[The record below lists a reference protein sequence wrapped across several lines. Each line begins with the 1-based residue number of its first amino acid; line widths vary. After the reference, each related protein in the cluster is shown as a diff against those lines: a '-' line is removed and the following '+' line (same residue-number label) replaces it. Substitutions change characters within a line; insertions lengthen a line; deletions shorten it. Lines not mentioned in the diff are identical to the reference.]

1 MGRLLGNFL
10 PYGTLVVNV
19 LGSLALG
26 WLATV
31 FLARAE
37 INVALRLGIA
47 VGFLGAFTT
56 FSAFS
61 FESVQ
66 LMLNGAVWRAAL
78 NVAANTVVCLGMCY
92 LGMQVGTAG
101 LIFQATGLYKHTLN
115 FSQLNQGEFLAG
127 ISLIFLFAAILLCQ
141 IFPICSREI
150 FGRSMSDL
158 CADRPRLITGIPEGT
173 SSKRFLSSRF
183 NKANSK

>member
-1 MGRLLGNFL
+1 MPELTIAAIAVGGGLGSVARFLVAREMERCLGNFL

-31 FLARAE
+31 FLARPE
-37 INVALRLGIA
+37 INIALRLGIA

-66 LMLNGAVWRAAL
+66 LLLNGAVWRAAL
-78 NVAANTVVCLGMCY
+78 NVAVNTVVCLGMCY
-92 LGMQVGTAG
+92 LGMQ
-101 LIFQATGLYKHTLN
+101 
-115 FSQLNQGEFLAG
+115 LA
-127 ISLIFLFAAILLCQ
+127 
-141 IFPICSREI
+141 
-150 FGRSMSDL
+150 
-158 CADRPRLITGIPEGT
+158 RL
-173 SSKRFLSSRF
+173 S
-183 NKANSK
+183 

>member
-1 MGRLLGNFL
+1 MSELSILAIAIGGAFGSVSRFLVDREMGRLLGDFL

-31 FLARAE
+31 FLARPE

-61 FESVQ
+61 LESVQ
-66 LMLNGAVWRAAL
+66 LMLNGAVWRAVL
-78 NVAANTVVCLGMCY
+78 NVTVNTVVCLGMCY
-92 LGMQVGTAG
+92 LGMQ
-101 LIFQATGLYKHTLN
+101 
-115 FSQLNQGEFLAG
+115 LA
-127 ISLIFLFAAILLCQ
+127 
-141 IFPICSREI
+141 
-150 FGRSMSDL
+150 
-158 CADRPRLITGIPEGT
+158 RLG
-173 SSKRFLSSRF
+173 
-183 NKANSK
+183 

>member
-1 MGRLLGNFL
+1 MTDLSIAAIAVGGGCGSVARFLVTREMERLFGSFL
-10 PYGTLVVNV
+10 PYGTLIVNV

-31 FLARAE
+31 FLARPE
-37 INVALRLGIA
+37 INIALRLGIA

-66 LMLNGAVWRAAL
+66 LMLNGTVWRAAL

-92 LGMQVGTAG
+92 LGMQ
-101 LIFQATGLYKHTLN
+101 
-115 FSQLNQGEFLAG
+115 LA
-127 ISLIFLFAAILLCQ
+127 
-141 IFPICSREI
+141 
-150 FGRSMSDL
+150 
-158 CADRPRLITGIPEGT
+158 RL
-173 SSKRFLSSRF
+173 S
-183 NKANSK
+183 

>member
-1 MGRLLGNFL
+1 MPELTIAAIAIGGGCGSVARFLVAREMECWLGDFM
-10 PYGTLVVNV
+10 PYGTLAVNV

-31 FLARAE
+31 FLDRPE
-37 INVALRLGIA
+37 INIALRLGVA

-92 LGMQVGTAG
+92 LGMQ
-101 LIFQATGLYKHTLN
+101 L
-115 FSQLNQGEFLAG
+115 
-127 ISLIFLFAAILLCQ
+127 
-141 IFPICSREI
+141 SRL
-150 FGRSMSDL
+150 G
-158 CADRPRLITGIPEGT
+158 
-173 SSKRFLSSRF
+173 
-183 NKANSK
+183 

>member
-1 MGRLLGNFL
+1 VTDLSIAAIAVGGGCGSVARFLVAREMERLFGNFL
-10 PYGTLVVNV
+10 PYGTLIVNV

-31 FLARAE
+31 FLARPE
-37 INVALRLGIA
+37 INIALRLGIA

-92 LGMQVGTAG
+92 LGMQ
-101 LIFQATGLYKHTLN
+101 
-115 FSQLNQGEFLAG
+115 LA
-127 ISLIFLFAAILLCQ
+127 
-141 IFPICSREI
+141 
-150 FGRSMSDL
+150 
-158 CADRPRLITGIPEGT
+158 RL
-173 SSKRFLSSRF
+173 S
-183 NKANSK
+183 

>member
-1 MGRLLGNFL
+1 MRICSPVSRCQGKGALARKFYTLR
-10 PYGTLVVNV
+10 TLVVNV
-19 LGSLALG
+19 LGSLVLG

-31 FLARAE
+31 FLDRPE
-37 INVALRLGIA
+37 INIALRLGVA

-92 LGMQVGTAG
+92 LGMQ
-101 LIFQATGLYKHTLN
+101 
-115 FSQLNQGEFLAG
+115 LA
-127 ISLIFLFAAILLCQ
+127 
-141 IFPICSREI
+141 
-150 FGRSMSDL
+150 
-158 CADRPRLITGIPEGT
+158 RLG
-173 SSKRFLSSRF
+173 
-183 NKANSK
+183 

>member
-1 MGRLLGNFL
+1 MTDLSIAAIAVGGGLGPVARFLVAREMKRCLGNFL

-31 FLARAE
+31 FLDRPE
-37 INVALRLGIA
+37 INIALRLGIA

-61 FESVQ
+61 FELVQ

-78 NVAANTVVCLGMCY
+78 NVAANTVVCLWMCY
-92 LGMQVGTAG
+92 LGV
-101 LIFQATGLYKHTLN
+101 
-115 FSQLNQGEFLAG
+115 QLA
-127 ISLIFLFAAILLCQ
+127 
-141 IFPICSREI
+141 
-150 FGRSMSDL
+150 
-158 CADRPRLITGIPEGT
+158 RLG
-173 SSKRFLSSRF
+173 
-183 NKANSK
+183 

>member
-1 MGRLLGNFL
+1 MTDLSIAAIAVGGGCGSVARFLVAREMERWLGNFL
-10 PYGTLVVNV
+10 PYGTLAVNV

-31 FLARAE
+31 FLDRSE
-37 INVALRLGIA
+37 INIALRLGVA

-92 LGMQVGTAG
+92 LGMQ
-101 LIFQATGLYKHTLN
+101 
-115 FSQLNQGEFLAG
+115 LA
-127 ISLIFLFAAILLCQ
+127 
-141 IFPICSREI
+141 
-150 FGRSMSDL
+150 
-158 CADRPRLITGIPEGT
+158 RLG
-173 SSKRFLSSRF
+173 
-183 NKANSK
+183 

>member
-1 MGRLLGNFL
+1 MTDLSIAAIAVGGGCGSVARFLVAKEMGRLLGSFL

-31 FLARAE
+31 FLDRPE

-56 FSAFS
+56 FSTFS

-66 LMLNGAVWRAAL
+66 LLLNGAVWRAAL
-78 NVAANTVVCLGMCY
+78 NVAVNTVVCLSMCY
-92 LGMQVGTAG
+92 LG
-101 LIFQATGLYKHTLN
+101 I
-115 FSQLNQGEFLAG
+115 QLA
-127 ISLIFLFAAILLCQ
+127 
-141 IFPICSREI
+141 
-150 FGRSMSDL
+150 
-158 CADRPRLITGIPEGT
+158 RLG
-173 SSKRFLSSRF
+173 
-183 NKANSK
+183 

>member
-1 MGRLLGNFL
+1 MTDLSIAAIAVGGGCGSVARFLVAREMESWLGNFL
-10 PYGTLVVNV
+10 PYGTLIVNV

-31 FLARAE
+31 FLARPE
-37 INVALRLGIA
+37 INIALRLGIA

-66 LMLNGAVWRAAL
+66 LMLNGTVWRAAL

-92 LGMQVGTAG
+92 LGMQ
-101 LIFQATGLYKHTLN
+101 
-115 FSQLNQGEFLAG
+115 LA
-127 ISLIFLFAAILLCQ
+127 
-141 IFPICSREI
+141 
-150 FGRSMSDL
+150 
-158 CADRPRLITGIPEGT
+158 RL
-173 SSKRFLSSRF
+173 S
-183 NKANSK
+183 

>member
-1 MGRLLGNFL
+1 MTDLSIAAIAVGGGLGSVARFLVAREMGRLLGIFL

-31 FLARAE
+31 FLDRPE

-56 FSAFS
+56 FSTFS

-78 NVAANTVVCLGMCY
+78 NVAVNTVVCLGMCY
-92 LGMQVGTAG
+92 LGMQ
-101 LIFQATGLYKHTLN
+101 
-115 FSQLNQGEFLAG
+115 LA
-127 ISLIFLFAAILLCQ
+127 
-141 IFPICSREI
+141 
-150 FGRSMSDL
+150 
-158 CADRPRLITGIPEGT
+158 RL
-173 SSKRFLSSRF
+173 S
-183 NKANSK
+183 

>member
-1 MGRLLGNFL
+1 MAVGLGSVARFIVTRKMERCLSNFL
-10 PYGTLVVNV
+10 PYGTLAVNV

-31 FLARAE
+31 FLDRPE
-37 INVALRLGIA
+37 INIALRLGIA

-92 LGMQVGTAG
+92 LGMQ
-101 LIFQATGLYKHTLN
+101 
-115 FSQLNQGEFLAG
+115 LA
-127 ISLIFLFAAILLCQ
+127 
-141 IFPICSREI
+141 
-150 FGRSMSDL
+150 
-158 CADRPRLITGIPEGT
+158 RLG
-173 SSKRFLSSRF
+173 
-183 NKANSK
+183 

>member
-1 MGRLLGNFL
+1 MPELTIAAIAVGGGLGSVARFIATRRIERCLGNFL
-10 PYGTLVVNV
+10 PYGTLIVNV

-31 FLARAE
+31 FLARPE
-37 INVALRLGIA
+37 INIALRLGIA

-78 NVAANTVVCLGMCY
+78 NVAANTVVCLGMYY
-92 LGMQVGTAG
+92 LGMQ
-101 LIFQATGLYKHTLN
+101 
-115 FSQLNQGEFLAG
+115 LA
-127 ISLIFLFAAILLCQ
+127 
-141 IFPICSREI
+141 
-150 FGRSMSDL
+150 
-158 CADRPRLITGIPEGT
+158 RLG
-173 SSKRFLSSRF
+173 
-183 NKANSK
+183 

>member
-1 MGRLLGNFL
+1 MPELTIVAIDVGGGLGPVARFLVAREIERWLGNFM
-10 PYGTLVVNV
+10 PYGTLAVNV

-31 FLARAE
+31 FLDRPE
-37 INVALRLGIA
+37 INIALRLGVA

-66 LMLNGAVWRAAL
+66 LMLNGAVWLASL

-92 LGMQVGTAG
+92 LGMQ
-101 LIFQATGLYKHTLN
+101 
-115 FSQLNQGEFLAG
+115 LA
-127 ISLIFLFAAILLCQ
+127 
-141 IFPICSREI
+141 
-150 FGRSMSDL
+150 
-158 CADRPRLITGIPEGT
+158 RL
-173 SSKRFLSSRF
+173 S
-183 NKANSK
+183 

>member
-1 MGRLLGNFL
+1 MPELTIAAIAVGGGLGSVARFIVTREMERCLGNFL
-10 PYGTLVVNV
+10 PYGTLIVNV

-31 FLARAE
+31 FLARPE
-37 INVALRLGIA
+37 INIALRLGIA

-66 LMLNGAVWRAAL
+66 LMLNGTVWRAAL

-92 LGMQVGTAG
+92 LGMQ
-101 LIFQATGLYKHTLN
+101 
-115 FSQLNQGEFLAG
+115 LA
-127 ISLIFLFAAILLCQ
+127 
-141 IFPICSREI
+141 
-150 FGRSMSDL
+150 
-158 CADRPRLITGIPEGT
+158 RLG
-173 SSKRFLSSRF
+173 
-183 NKANSK
+183 

>member
-1 MGRLLGNFL
+1 VPYLSIAAIAVGGGCGSVARFLVAREMGRLLGSFL

-31 FLARAE
+31 FLDRPE

-56 FSAFS
+56 FSTFS

-66 LMLNGAVWRAAL
+66 LLLNGAVWRAAL
-78 NVAANTVVCLGMCY
+78 NVAVNTVVCLGMCY
-92 LGMQVGTAG
+92 LGMQ
-101 LIFQATGLYKHTLN
+101 
-115 FSQLNQGEFLAG
+115 LA
-127 ISLIFLFAAILLCQ
+127 
-141 IFPICSREI
+141 
-150 FGRSMSDL
+150 
-158 CADRPRLITGIPEGT
+158 RL
-173 SSKRFLSSRF
+173 S
-183 NKANSK
+183 